1 MDNLTNI
8 KNIVEK
14 QLKTNPKLRDSD
26 SKLVATIWYNS
37 THIKDMSALDL
48 LKANLEVESIKKDK
62 SLLKNM

>member
-14 QLKTNPKLRDSD
+14 QLKINPKLRDSD

-37 THIKDMSALDL
+37 
-48 LKANLEVESIKKDK
+48 N
-62 SLLKNM
+62 